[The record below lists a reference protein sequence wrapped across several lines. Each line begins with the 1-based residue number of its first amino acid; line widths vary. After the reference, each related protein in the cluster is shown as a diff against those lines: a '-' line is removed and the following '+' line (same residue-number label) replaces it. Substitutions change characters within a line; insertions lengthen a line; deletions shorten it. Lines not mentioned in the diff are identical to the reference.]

1 MRRALLNLCAGFT
14 LLSKAVLSKPEL
26 DGILEQLM
34 MQEADYPITS
44 FIQTFTQKT

>member
-14 LLSKAVLSKPEL
+14 LLWKAVYSTNQNIGTTDDAVK
-26 DGILEQLM
+26 
-34 MQEADYPITS
+34 ADYPITS